1 VSRRAH
7 RRLRRAGAGAPAPPR
22 DPRVDCHADT
32 KTCLN
37 GRVSRAPSRPLGF
50 ARAFPALAAVAA
62 AACVSPV
69 SISIG
74 RIDTLDPALADCVQ
88 TGAPSPAWRRVAVLP
103 FGGDPAHRRP
113 AEELVAVELRR
124 RTPLQVAS
132 PFPTQRALL
141 ARGPGGVAE
150 DAERWALAY
159 LEAPVGAVPRE
170 ELRGIAR
177 VLAADALVL
186 GRIAPFGLS
195 ADLVVVDG
203 ASGDAVAAVR
213 RAGGARAAELGL
225 HDLAMDSTA
234 RASRTSSG
242 SSGAPAGRVP
252 RLPARSGARRRRGER
267 REVYAIPR
275 AP

>member
-1 VSRRAH
+1 M
-7 RRLRRAGAGAPAPPR
+7 
-22 DPRVDCHADT
+22 
-32 KTCLN
+32 
-37 GRVSRAPSRPLGF
+37 SRAPSRPLGF
-50 ARAFPALAAVAA
+50 ARAFPALAAVA

-74 RIDTLDPALADCVQ
+74 RIDTLDPALADRVQ

-234 RASRTSSG
+234 RALEDVVRVLRGPSRTG
-242 SSGAPAGRVP
+242 PQAPGALGRAEE
-252 RLPARSGARRRRGER
+252 AR
-267 REVYAIPR
+267 
-275 AP
+275 